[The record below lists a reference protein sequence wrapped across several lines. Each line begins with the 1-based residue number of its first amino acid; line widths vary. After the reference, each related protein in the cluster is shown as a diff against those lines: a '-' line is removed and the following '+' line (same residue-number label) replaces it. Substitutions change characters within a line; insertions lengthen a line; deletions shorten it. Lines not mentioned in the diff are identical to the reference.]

1 MTEYKWSSVKGYVLS
16 KRNPHSCL
24 LFSTNG
30 NQLSCNDSLNKTYW
44 TRVRIP
50 PAPQKINDD
59 FELLIDIYIKGYKMK
74 IDKYFIPLVIVL
86 ITYANGI
93 VSTKFLNDKNIQLQS
108 LIDENKRLVE
118 KLNEYETEGMHVTV
132 TMYQPVR
139 YQTDSTP
146 NILADGTRIRTK
158 EASNYKF
165 IAVSRNLLKR
175 WGGFLDYGDFVLLK
189 GTDHKDGVYQV
200 RDTMNKRWVN
210 RIDILE
216 SVHVKPYKFEKAKI
230 IKTDLVINGSN

>member
-1 MTEYKWSSVKGYVLS
+1 MNKHLIS
-16 KRNPHSCL
+16 
-24 LFSTNG
+24 LF
-30 NQLSCNDSLNKTYW
+30 
-44 TRVRIP
+44 I
-50 PAPQKINDD
+50 
-59 FELLIDIYIKGYKMK
+59 LLI
-74 IDKYFIPLVIVL
+74 L
-86 ITYANGI
+86 ITNI
-93 VSTKFLNDKNIQLQS
+93 EVSTKILDKNNRYYV
-108 LIDENKRLVE
+108 DEIF
-118 KLNEYETEGMHVTV
+118 KLEGKITELETELSEYKSGGMNVTV

-146 NILADGTRIRTK
+146 NILADGTRIRTQ

-175 WGGFLDYGDFVLLK
+175 WGGWLNYGDFVLLK

-216 SVHVKPYKFEKAKI
+216 SVSVKPYKMNGQI
-230 IKTDLVINGSN
+230 HKTDLVHFNKVSNE